1 MRLDEPFGEQQIRL
15 GGKPVDDARAAG
27 RQHADVREHRRI
39 VAVVHID
46 LFVLHD
52 VFAEFGDKLIARGF
66 AVAARGDQDGDVRR
80 RIAAPHLGKHLRDD
94 NL

>member
-1 MRLDEPFGEQQIRL
+1 MNPSASSRSAS
-15 GGKPVDDARAAG
+15 VDDARAAG

-66 AVAARGDQDGDVRR
+66 AVAARGNQDGDVRR